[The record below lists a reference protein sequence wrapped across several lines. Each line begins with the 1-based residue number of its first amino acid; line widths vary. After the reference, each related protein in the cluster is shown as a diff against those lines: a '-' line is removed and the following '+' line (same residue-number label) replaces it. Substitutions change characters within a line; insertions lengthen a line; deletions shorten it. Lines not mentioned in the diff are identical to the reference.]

1 MVTCLPSPVD
11 ETDYTFYNET
21 IVFNGSYSEGDSEC
35 VVVTVIAH
43 TDGIVEGIE
52 MISVSVGQLVNPV
65 YVFVIDDDCK
75 LLSNKWNMQ

>member
-1 MVTCLPSPVD
+1 M
-11 ETDYTFYNET
+11 
-21 IVFNGSYSEGDSEC
+21 
-35 VVVTVIAH
+35 VTVIAH

-65 YVFVIDDDCK
+65 YIFVIDYDCK